1 MTTFEETQRNRFNL
15 DTTNSERLSKVFRT
29 KIKSM
34 GELDDDT
41 TIVGLNMSFKL
52 FTPLKTDSKDEIKRV
67 SADINRRVVE
77 AISKMLADYLEEE
90 NDIQL
95 LSYEVDGFNS
105 PIKEYVKR
113 TSLEEVLKTF

>member
-15 DTTNSERLSKVFRT
+15 DTTNSERLSKVSRA

-34 GELDDDT
+34 GKLDDET

-52 FTPLKTDSKDEIKRV
+52 FAPLKTDSKDEIKRV

-95 LSYEVDGFNS
+95 LSYEVD
-105 PIKEYVKR
+105 IV
-113 TSLEEVLKTF
+113 

>member
-34 GELDDDT
+34 GELDDEI
-41 TIVGLNMSFKL
+41 TIAGLNMSFKL
-52 FTPLKTDSKDEIKRV
+52 FAPLKTDSKDEIKRV